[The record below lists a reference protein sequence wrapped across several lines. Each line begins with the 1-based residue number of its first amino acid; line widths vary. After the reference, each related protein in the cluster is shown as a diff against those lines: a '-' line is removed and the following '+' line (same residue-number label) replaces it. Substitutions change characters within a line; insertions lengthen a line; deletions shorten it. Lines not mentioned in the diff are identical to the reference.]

1 MIEVIKW
8 GLSKIK
14 LSVQFIT
21 DVIYKV
27 GVQNQSA
34 QLQYIFINIRTTIW
48 YQFIELLVSD
58 LNINF

>member
-1 MIEVIKW
+1 MIEEIKW

-14 LSVQFIT
+14 LSIQFIT

-34 QLQYIFINIRTTIW
+34 QLQYICINIRTTIK

>member
-34 QLQYIFINIRTTIW
+34 QLQYICINIRITIK

>member
-1 MIEVIKW
+1 MIEEIKW

-14 LSVQFIT
+14 LSIQFIT

-34 QLQYIFINIRTTIW
+34 QLQYICINIRTKIK

>member
-14 LSVQFIT
+14 LSIQFIT

-34 QLQYIFINIRTTIW
+34 KLQYICINIRITIK

>member
-1 MIEVIKW
+1 MIEEIKW

-14 LSVQFIT
+14 LSIQFIT

-27 GVQNQSA
+27 GVQNQSS
-34 QLQYIFINIRTTIW
+34 QLQYICINIRTKIK